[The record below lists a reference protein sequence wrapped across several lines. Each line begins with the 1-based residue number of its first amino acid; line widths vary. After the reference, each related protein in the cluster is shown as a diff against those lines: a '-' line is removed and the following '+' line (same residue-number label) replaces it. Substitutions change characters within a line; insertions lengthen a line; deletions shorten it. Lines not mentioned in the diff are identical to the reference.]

1 MEYYTTVKQYTSK
14 CSMVAIS
21 RGRVAKRKIHT
32 HTHTHTHSLS
42 LSLSHLQL
50 AMVHAS
56 KEENGVLGAGE
67 QKEAD
72 FSLYTLLH
80 HLNFVNCSLV

>member
-1 MEYYTTVKQYTSK
+1 MEYYATVKQYTSK

-32 HTHTHTHSLS
+32 HTHTHSLS

-50 AMVHAS
+50 AMVRAS

-67 QKEAD
+67 QKETD

-80 HLNFVNCSLV
+80 HLNFVHCSLV